1 MQESGYGQQKV
12 GTIAQPKAPMIP
24 MLISN
29 IEEAVAQL
37 QERINVLHSNLESI
51 SIPRPSE
58 ILESRKDPPSSP
70 PIISRLSKIL
80 DEIRICRN
88 RIDMMSEELE
98 I

>member
-12 GTIAQPKAPMIP
+12 GTIAQPKTPMIP
-24 MLISN
+24 TLISN
-29 IEEAVAQL
+29 IEDAVAQL

-58 ILESRKDPPSSP
+58 ISESRKDPPSP

-88 RIDMMSEELE
+88 RIDTMSEELE

>member
-1 MQESGYGQQKV
+1 MQENGYGQQKV
-12 GTIAQPKAPMIP
+12 GTISQPKNPMIP

-37 QERINVLHSNLESI
+37 QDRINVLHSNLESI

-58 ILESRKDPPSSP
+58 TLENRKDPPYP

-88 RIDMMSEELE
+88 MIDGMSEELE

>member
-1 MQESGYGQQKV
+1 MQEAGYGQQKI
-12 GTIAQPKAPMIP
+12 GTIPQPKAPMIP

-37 QERINVLHSNLESI
+37 HDRITVLHSNLESI
-51 SIPRPSE
+51 SIPRPTETS
-58 ILESRKDPPSSP
+58 ESRKDPPSP

-88 RIDMMSEELE
+88 RIDMISEELE